1 MEWQQLEYFRA
12 AAQEEHFTKAAERLS
27 VSQPALSRS
36 LAKLQREL
44 GVDLFDRQGR
54 TVRLN
59 RYGRSFYA
67 RAARILQEMEEAKL
81 ELRQLQQTQFGEVSL
96 AFLKSLGISF
106 VPRLLGSFRER
117 YPHVSFKLHQDSSSA
132 MLEQLRRG
140 EADFC
145 LSAVT
150 DTTPEIAW
158 GSLWTEELFV
168 FVHRAHPFSGR
179 RSVEFEEIADEK
191 FIALKPGFSSRALLD
206 RLFLEN
212 GREPQ
217 VVFEGEETIG
227 VLGFVAANLG
237 IALLPRIDGVAMKD
251 VAALSLA
258 DRSPHRTIGLAWR
271 KDRTLTA
278 AAALFRAHLVA
289 FSQGTLSPS
298 E

>member
-36 LAKLQREL
+36 IAKLQREL

-67 RAARILQEMEEAKL
+67 RTARILQEMEEAKL
-81 ELRQLQQTQFGEVSL
+81 ELRRMQQTQFGELSL
-96 AFLKSLGISF
+96 AFLKSLGIAF

-117 YPHVSFKLHQDSSSA
+117 YPHVAFKLHQNATTA

-140 EADFC
+140 EVDFC
-145 LSAVT
+145 LSAVA

-158 GSLWTEELFV
+158 RNLWTEELFV
-168 FVHRAHPFSGR
+168 FVHRSHPFAGR
-179 RSVEFEEIADEK
+179 RSVEFGEIAEEK
-191 FIALKPGFSSRALLD
+191 FIALKPGFSSRTLLD
-206 RLFLEN
+206 KLFRDN

-217 VVFEGEETIG
+217 VIFEGEETIG
-227 VLGFVAANLG
+227 ILGFVVANLG

-251 VAALSLA
+251 IAALTLA
-258 DRSPHRTIGLAWR
+258 DLSPHRTIGLAWR
-271 KDRTLTA
+271 KDRSLPA
-278 AAALFRAHLVA
+278 AASLFREHLVA
-289 FSQGTLSPS
+289 FSRGMRPS
-298 E
+298 D